1 MLTCYILT
9 AFFSMMFCLYIVVI
23 LTELL
28 YFFDMKLFIS
38 RLTMIVID
46 EKYLRVHVCI
56 GAAIKY
62 FELKLN

>member
-1 MLTCYILT
+1 
-9 AFFSMMFCLYIVVI
+9 MMFCLYIVVI

-46 EKYLRVHVCI
+46 EKYLREHVCI

-62 FELKLN
+62 FELN